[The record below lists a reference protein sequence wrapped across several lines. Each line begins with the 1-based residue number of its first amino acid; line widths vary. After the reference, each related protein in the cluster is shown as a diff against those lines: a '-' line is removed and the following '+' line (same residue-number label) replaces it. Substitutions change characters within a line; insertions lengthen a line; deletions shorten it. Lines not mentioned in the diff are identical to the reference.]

1 MARLLTLSFVCLGFL
16 VGCGSDAPTITA
28 PEKFSAPGE
37 LEVLGGPGGDGAT
50 SAGTAPKIKPPPGK

>member
-1 MARLLTLSFVCLGFL
+1 MDRFLALGFVCLGFL

-37 LEVLGGPGGDGAT
+37 LEVLGGPGGDGGT
-50 SAGTAPKIKPPPGK
+50 SAGTAPKIKPQTGK

>member
-16 VGCGSDAPTITA
+16 VGCGEQKPTITA

-37 LEVLGGPGGDGAT
+37 LEVLGGAGDAT
-50 SAGTAPKIKPPPGK
+50 SGATAPKLKQPPQK

>member
-1 MARLLTLSFVCLGFL
+1 MSRFLTLSLISLGFL
-16 VGCGSDAPTITA
+16 VGCGPSGTTITA

-37 LEVLGGPGGDGAT
+37 LEVLGGPGGDAGT